1 MLTKML
7 SEFIGTL
14 FLVMVV
20 LGSGVMGENLFP
32 SQLGLALLVNSLATG
47 AGLYTLIK
55 SFSSISLAHFN
66 PVVSTLEYFSKRLST
81 LELFFFILAQMSG
94 AYLGVLLV
102 HLMFNLS
109 PFVISEVNRSGNH
122 LLLSEFIATFGL
134 IGVIKLSEKAKDSST
149 AFCVAC
155 YIGAGYWFT
164 SSTALTNPA
173 VCFARLF
180 TNTFGGMAPAHFFP
194 MIISQLLGASFAW
207 LFLKK
212 MYSDK

>member
-1 MLTKML
+1 MLTKIV

-47 AGLYTLIK
+47 AGLYSLIK
-55 SFSSISLAHFN
+55 SFSAISHAHFN
-66 PVVSTLEYFSKRLST
+66 PVVSILEYFSKRLSP
-81 LELFFFILAQMSG
+81 LDLFFFILAQMSG
-94 AYLGVLLV
+94 AFVGVILV

-134 IGVIKLSEKAKDSST
+134 IGVIKLSEKAKNSST
-149 AFCVAC
+149 AFSVAC

-180 TNTFGGMAPAHFFP
+180 TNTFGGMAPVHYFP
-194 MIISQLLGASFAW
+194 ILISQFLGAYIAW
-207 LFLKK
+207 VLLKK
-212 MYSDK
+212 IENES